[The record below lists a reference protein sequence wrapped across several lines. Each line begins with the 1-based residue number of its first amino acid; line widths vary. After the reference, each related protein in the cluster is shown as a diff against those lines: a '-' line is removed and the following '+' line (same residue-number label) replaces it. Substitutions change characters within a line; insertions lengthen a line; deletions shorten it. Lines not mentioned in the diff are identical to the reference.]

1 MAKIGKNVLH
11 KQYYHCSF
19 YCSLICTGEID
30 QFSLRWPQVFAFFLP
45 QQTLLLNF
53 KIQMEM
59 VWYISWYA
67 RNIHWS
73 HPAWHLSFDHHH
85 GKFDV
90 LDSCQTSF
98 LGSVP
103 LKRICVGENGPRTV
117 ESNQKNILHMERQNV
132 MDLFS
137 HKWGRR
143 VAFGRL
149 MVISIKGNEMH
160 LGQGRVICVTWSA
173 KKPASN
179 MAEYHRPDS
188 RTVQEL
194 KDIANKLRIHS
205 VKATQASNSGWV
217 QLTSI
222 LGVLITLETI

>member
-1 MAKIGKNVLH
+1 
-11 KQYYHCSF
+11 
-19 YCSLICTGEID
+19 
-30 QFSLRWPQVFAFFLP
+30 
-45 QQTLLLNF
+45 
-53 KIQMEM
+53 
-59 VWYISWYA
+59 
-67 RNIHWS
+67 
-73 HPAWHLSFDHHH
+73 
-85 GKFDV
+85 
-90 LDSCQTSF
+90 
-98 LGSVP
+98 
-103 LKRICVGENGPRTV
+103 
-117 ESNQKNILHMERQNV
+117 

-160 LGQGRVICVTWSA
+160 LGQGRVIYVTWSA

-205 VKATQASNSGWV
+205 VKATQASNSG
-217 QLTSI
+217 
-222 LGVLITLETI
+222 